1 MNKFMGR
8 PDLEP
13 TVFTS
18 TKPGLNNIVVKTV
31 HYGNQE
37 MILEKDVPIKMRDG
51 ITIRVNVFRPMQP
64 GKYPVVMSMDP
75 YGKDSLPSFAANRS
89 GWPVVGTIDTSE
101 FASDESPDPGF
112 WVPNDYVVVKVAAR
126 GSTTSEGDFYPW
138 TRTETEDY
146 YEIIEWAGVQEWS
159 NGNVGLNG
167 VSYLAMTTWRVA
179 ALNPPHLK
187 AINPWEGTSDLYRE
201 WYFHG
206 GIPETNFSVWFDNT
220 LRMFWPNTRVED
232 MIGSQKEHPLLD
244 EHWEQR
250 EVNLADITVPAF
262 VVASWSTQGLHNRGT
277 FEGFKKISSGDK
289 WLMVHARKEWETYYR
304 REELE
309 LQKTFFD
316 YYLKG
321 IENDWRDMPL
331 VSYEAREKFYQS
343 QARIESEW
351 PIARTDYTPLHL
363 NGGEM
368 SLQAAPAGK
377 EEKLCYNS
385 EPGVVENSELRFQYT
400 VSQNTEVTGYM
411 KLKLWVSAADADDMD
426 LFIGIKK
433 YDRRGNEVLMADFN
447 HIEHGQVANGWL
459 RVSHRELDEEQS
471 TPWQPVRRH
480 KRLLKL
486 AKDEIVPV
494 EIDIWPTSVL
504 LKEGESLVLVIKG
517 SEIVSVEG
525 EKGTAMR
532 FGHYETVNKGTHCVY
547 VGGKYDSHLLVPVIP
562 QK

>member
-244 EHWEQR
+244 ELGAAGGQPGRHHGARLCGGQLVHPGSAQPGHLRGLQE
-250 EVNLADITVPAF
+250 NLLGGQMADGPRPQGVGDLLPA
-262 VVASWSTQGLHNRGT
+262 RGA
-277 FEGFKKISSGDK
+277 G
-289 WLMVHARKEWETYYR
+289 
-304 REELE
+304 
-309 LQKTFFD
+309 
-316 YYLKG
+316 
-321 IENDWRDMPL
+321 
-331 VSYEAREKFYQS
+331 
-343 QARIESEW
+343 
-351 PIARTDYTPLHL
+351 
-363 NGGEM
+363 
-368 SLQAAPAGK
+368 AAK
-377 EEKLCYNS
+377 
-385 EPGVVENSELRFQYT
+385 
-400 VSQNTEVTGYM
+400 
-411 KLKLWVSAADADDMD
+411 D
-426 LFIGIKK
+426 LF
-433 YDRRGNEVLMADFN
+433 
-447 HIEHGQVANGWL
+447 
-459 RVSHRELDEEQS
+459 
-471 TPWQPVRRH
+471 
-480 KRLLKL
+480 
-486 AKDEIVPV
+486 
-494 EIDIWPTSVL
+494 
-504 LKEGESLVLVIKG
+504 
-517 SEIVSVEG
+517 
-525 EKGTAMR
+525 
-532 FGHYETVNKGTHCVY
+532 
-547 VGGKYDSHLLVPVIP
+547 
-562 QK
+562 